1 MGFGFRDWALG
12 SGRLCPTIRSPQCVF
27 FVFRD
32 AAPRKCGGFREF
44 LSLARFGF
52 CEFTV
57 SSLRRGSVA
66 VGCFAH
72 WELQLVSSS
81 GWFRV
86 GERFPQVYRSLL
98 TVYARATSRVDR
110 KRAPRRSGHQAG
122 ASRAGARNRNARR
135 GKGQTG
141 LFPPRRSRESRERAQ
156 LQRMVVEWSRDS
168 CSLGPSAPDP
178 WCRALLCY

>member
-1 MGFGFRDWALG
+1 MWDSAFGPGLWGLG
-12 SGRLCPTIRSPQCVF
+12 DCARRSAVRQCVF

-66 VGCFAH
+66 VGCFLLRA
-72 WELQLVSSS
+72 LGVGRSSS

-86 GERFPQVYRSLL
+86 GERFPQVYRALL

-122 ASRAGARNRNARR
+122 ASRRRAESERAARQRANRIVSAPPFSRVERARTASAH
-135 GKGQTG
+135 G
-141 LFPPRRSRESRERAQ
+141 SRVESR
-156 LQRMVVEWSRDS
+156 LMFSR
-168 CSLGPSAPDP
+168 PVRP
-178 WCRALLCY
+178 

>member
-44 LSLARFGF
+44 LSPARFGF
-52 CEFTV
+52 CEIYSFV
-57 SSLRRGSVA
+57 ASSR
-66 VGCFAH
+66 VGCGWLLRALGVGFKS
-72 WELQLVSSS
+72 WLVS
-81 GWFRV
+81 GKGLR
-86 GERFPQVYRSLL
+86 ERFPQVYRALL

-122 ASRAGARNRNARR
+122 ASRRRAESERAARQRANRIVSAPPFSRVERARTASAH
-135 GKGQTG
+135 G
-141 LFPPRRSRESRERAQ
+141 SRVESR
-156 LQRMVVEWSRDS
+156 LMFSR
-168 CSLGPSAPDP
+168 PVRP
-178 WCRALLCY
+178 

>member
-1 MGFGFRDWALG
+1 MWDSAFGT
-12 SGRLCPTIRSPQCVF
+12 GRLPESAVAKVGF
-27 FVFRD
+27 FRFCFFETPP
-32 AAPRKCGGFREF
+32 PRKCGGFREF
-44 LSLARFGF
+44 LSPARVLAFAT
-52 CEFTV
+52 FTV

-66 VGCFAH
+66 VGSCFAH
-72 WELQLVSSS
+72 RGVVVSS
-81 GWFRV
+81 WLNFRV
-86 GERFPQVYRSLL
+86 GERFPQVYRALL

-110 KRAPRRSGHQAG
+110 KRAPRPVAVRPGPP
-122 ASRAGARNRNARR
+122 AGARNRNARR
-135 GKGQTG
+135 GKPV